1 VSLPFSTLLRCNVVP
16 NTQSCITFADGPAY
30 WNDAS
35 SYRLVRFVS
44 VPLLQLIASDD
55 FLAYHSF
62 KGKLAYSLANP
73 NVMIVES
80 KCGGHLGWQ
89 ESPPDRNVYGT
100 ASWADAATT
109 DFIAAVVDSYK
120 PGERKATDMD
130 SYFRTERDRN
140 LSTSK
145 FRSRL

>member
-1 VSLPFSTLLRCNVVP
+1 
-16 NTQSCITFADGPAY
+16 
-30 WNDAS
+30 
-35 SYRLVRFVS
+35 VRFVS

-55 FLAYHSF
+55 FLVYHAF

-89 ESPPDRNVYGT
+89 ESPPDRNVYGA

-109 DFIAAVVDSYK
+109 DFIAAVLDSYK
-120 PGERKATDMD
+120 PRELKAIDLD
-130 SYFRTERDRN
+130 SYFRTEKDRN
-140 LSTSK
+140 LSSSNL
-145 FRSRL
+145 RSRL